1 LKPKQQEL
9 RVLVKKK
16 LILLL
21 HYSQVGIFTL
31 TFFD

>member
-1 LKPKQQEL
+1 
-9 RVLVKKK
+9 VLVKKK